1 MKKRIGTL
9 IVTMCFV
16 VLGIMGMT
24 AQADA
29 ATTQHGLAD
38 YMYMTDGEKS
48 VNISLHKYNRFQSK
62 EDQSYLLKNENGGY
76 TRLEFIKQGVDI
88 YDEYGL
94 FIEEYDK
101 SFNLKSTVRTK
112 RKFSI

>member
-38 YMYMTDGEKS
+38 YMYTTDGAES
-48 VNISLHKYNRFQSK
+48 INISLHKYNRFQSK

-101 SFNLKSTVRTK
+101 SFN
-112 RKFSI
+112 F

>member
-38 YMYMTDGEKS
+38 YMYT
-48 VNISLHKYNRFQSK
+48 
-62 EDQSYLLKNENGGY
+62 
-76 TRLEFIKQGVDI
+76 
-88 YDEYGL
+88 
-94 FIEEYDK
+94 
-101 SFNLKSTVRTK
+101 SFR
-112 RKFSI
+112 